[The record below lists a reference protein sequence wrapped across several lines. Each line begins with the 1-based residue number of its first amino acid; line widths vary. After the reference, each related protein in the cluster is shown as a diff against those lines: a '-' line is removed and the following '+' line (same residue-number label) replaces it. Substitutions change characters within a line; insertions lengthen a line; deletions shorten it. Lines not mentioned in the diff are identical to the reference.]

1 MAQWDKTF
9 PTLDCS
15 SCILTPR
22 MAEAG
27 SHPNIELL
35 TLAEVEKVDGYIGN
49 FEVTIRQRPRYVA
62 TEKCTT
68 CGDCITVCPVDVPA
82 QFEENLGYRKAIY
95 IPFAQAVP
103 SSYVLDME
111 NCLGLDAVRCGKC
124 IERCDAKAIF
134 YDDHVK
140 HHTLNVGTIIVAT
153 GFEVF
158 DATGKEEYGYGTFP
172 NVVNIAEIERMLNS
186 AGPTMGRV
194 VRPSDLEEPRKLV
207 YIQCVGSRDHQTNN
221 YCSRVCCMTAIKQ
234 ARLIRDKTG
243 AEIYVFYIDLRTFGK
258 MYEEFYES
266 TAAAGVTFIRGRVGE
281 IIQEESNQSLTVRAE
296 DTLLGKTIQL
306 DGIDLVVLSTGIVPP
321 KSAENVSKVLKLSQS
336 PDGFLMEAHPKL
348 RPVDSFTDGI
358 FVAGMAQGP
367 KDIPDTVAQAKAAA
381 SGAMSLMGKGKISL
395 EPFYSKVDEDV
406 CSGCHICVS
415 VCPYNAVSVN
425 ERGKSEVNPALCKG
439 CGTCTA
445 TCASGAMISQHYTD
459 RQIAAMIEEYLS
471 HYNLEFDF

>member
-1 MAQWDKTF
+1 
-9 PTLDCS
+9 
-15 SCILTPR
+15 
-22 MAEAG
+22 
-27 SHPNIELL
+27 
-35 TLAEVEKVDGYIGN
+35 
-49 FEVTIRQRPRYVA
+49 
-62 TEKCTT
+62 
-68 CGDCITVCPVDVPA
+68 
-82 QFEENLGYRKAIY
+82 LGYRKAIY

-111 NCLGLDAVRCGKC
+111 SCLGLDAVRCGKC
-124 IERCDAKAIF
+124 VERCGAKAIF
-134 YDDHVK
+134 YDDHVR
-140 HHTLNVGTIIVAT
+140 HHILNVGTIIVAT
-153 GFEVF
+153 GFQVF
-158 DATGKEEYGYGTFP
+158 DATGKEEYGYGRFP

-186 AGPTMGRV
+186 AGPTGGKV
-194 VRPSDLEEPRKLV
+194 VRPSDLEEPKKIV
-207 YIQCVGSRDHQTNN
+207 YIQCVGSRDHLTNN

-266 TAAAGVTFIRGRVGE
+266 TAAAGVTFIRGMVGE
-281 IIQEESNQSLTVRAE
+281 IIQETDNSALTVWAE

-321 KSAENVSKVLKLSQS
+321 EAATTVSKVLNLSRS

-381 SGAMSLMGKGKISL
+381 SGAMALMGKGKISV

-415 VCPYNAVSVN
+415 VCPYNAISVN

-445 TCASGAMISQHYTD
+445 TCATGAITSQHYTD

-471 HYNLEFDF
+471 EYK